1 MVLSVC
7 LLPILSKWGK
17 QRSTFAYNRRFL
29 GATALGILAF
39 KDFTTITN
47 IGSELKN
54 PKRNVGRAIMISIAL
69 CMVIYALVGFAAP
82 ATFPYQKLLK
92 HKIIRWPL
100 RLGPRLVK
108 RRLPLL

>member
-1 MVLSVC
+1 
-7 LLPILSKWGK
+7 
-17 QRSTFAYNRRFL
+17 
-29 GATALGILAF
+29 
-39 KDFTTITN
+39 
-47 IGSELKN
+47 
-54 PKRNVGRAIMISIAL
+54 MISIAL